1 MGALIQS
8 MILIFMEMLCCNI
21 FVSMFF
27 ENKNKLKKW
36 QIVLLWGVTC
46 FIARF
51 STQIFREYFALK
63 IISSLCILT
72 IVMIAMYKANVVKIF
87 LVCMGGYGTMLA
99 CDLAIMVI
107 IENTLIWR
115 WTSNPYEDI
124 YITLISILAKTI
136 EFILFVCLKWK
147 FSKNK
152 EFYQLDKKVWYRFL
166 LSSFLTLIILLIL
179 FSDYQGSDIT
189 RVIIAFGLM
198 LLNILFYYSMLDI
211 VKSERKS
218 QEFYLIQEK
227 AKGQI
232 ALYNNMEKTFL
243 EQRGIAHEFKNHM
256 ACIQGLLEEDNVKNA
271 LEYIGNIANRTI
283 NKDTLTKTGNTIID
297 IIVSQKY
304 QEARQNNITFVMIL
318 DRLDEFPMSEA
329 DTTILLSN
337 LLNNAIE
344 ACMEIERVE
353 DKIIKLKFI
362 KKENIYFLKIT
373 NKSKVPLDIVNQIA
387 ITTKSNKEKH
397 GIGMRN
403 IKEIIEKYNADGM
416 CEFIDGWFVYTIAI
430 SPTGDFYDK
439 EKTDSNCDTC

>member
-1 MGALIQS
+1 MGTLIQS
-8 MILIFMEMLCCNI
+8 MFLIFMEMLCCNL

-27 ENKNKLKKW
+27 EHKNKLKQW
-36 QIVLLWGVTC
+36 QMVILWGTTS

-51 STQIFREYFALK
+51 STQLFREYFALK

-152 EFYQLDKKVWYRFL
+152 EFYQLDKKVWYRFIF
-166 LSSFLTLIILLIL
+166 SSFLTIIILLIL
-179 FSDYQGSDIT
+179 LSDYQGTDIA
-189 RVIIAFGLM
+189 RVIMAFGLM
-198 LLNILFYYSMLDI
+198 LLNILFYYSMWDI

-232 ALYNNMEKTFL
+232 ALYNNMEKAFL
-243 EQRGIAHEFKNHM
+243 EQRGSAHEFKNHM
-256 ACIQGLLEEDNVKNA
+256 ASIQGLLEGNNVKSA
-271 LEYIGNIANRTI
+271 LDYIEDIANRTRS
-283 NKDTLTKTGNTIID
+283 KDTLTKTGNTIID

-318 DRLDEFPMSEA
+318 DRLDEFSMSEA

-344 ACMEIERVE
+344 GCIEIEKLE
-353 DKIIKLKFI
+353 DRIIKIKFI
-362 KKENIYFLKIT
+362 KKENTYFLRIA
-373 NKSKVPLDIVNQIA
+373 NKTKAPIDIINQIA
-387 ITTKSNKEKH
+387 ITTKSNKEIH

-403 IKEIIEKYNADGM
+403 IKEIIEKYNAEGM
-416 CEFIDGWFVYTIAI
+416 CEFIDGWFVYTIVVKYNN
-430 SPTGDFYDK
+430 GD
-439 EKTDSNCDTC
+439 